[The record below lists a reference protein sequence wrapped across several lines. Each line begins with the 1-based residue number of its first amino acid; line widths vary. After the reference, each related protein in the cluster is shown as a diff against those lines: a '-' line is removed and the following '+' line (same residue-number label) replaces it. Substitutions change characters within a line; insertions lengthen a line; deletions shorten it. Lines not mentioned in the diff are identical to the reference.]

1 MKEKILNY
9 KRLILPITGL
19 FSPAIISIFKSL
31 LLQLYNFFL
40 KALICKLYKSIK
52 PLVVDFIVS

>member
-9 KRLILPITGL
+9 KRLILPITGS
-19 FSPAIISIFKSL
+19 FSPTI

-40 KALICKLYKSIK
+40 KALICKLYKLIN

>member
-40 KALICKLYKSIK
+40 KALICKLYKLIK
-52 PLVVDFIVS
+52 Y

>member
-9 KRLILPITGL
+9 KRLILPITRL
-19 FSPAIISIFKSL
+19 FSSTIINIFKSL

-40 KALICKLYKSIK
+40 KALICKLYKLIN

>member
-19 FSPAIISIFKSL
+19 FSPTIINIFKSL

-40 KALICKLYKSIK
+40 KTLICKLYKSIN